1 MDEEQKKPFRA
12 MSVTYWAS
20 KAERDA
26 VMQALDRHGLTWNA
40 FSKFAVAAALKR
52 LDRLVV
58 KHQEGTDG

>member
-1 MDEEQKKPFRA
+1 MDENTPKPYRA

-26 VMQALDRHGLTWNA
+26 VMQALERHGLTWNA

-52 LDRLVV
+52 RDRLAV
-58 KHQEGTDG
+58 KQQEGTDG

>member
-1 MDEEQKKPFRA
+1 

-26 VMQALDRHGLTWNA
+26 VMQALERHGLTWNA